1 MINLLTQLVKETLES
16 LILTIEMLLEQMD
29 ILQKTLSAMASKA
42 GKQRYKSSTLLS
54 ITTESIQNIPILD
67 KHKSMKSLF

>member
-16 LILTIEMLLEQMD
+16 LILTIEVLLEQMD

-42 GKQRYKSSTLLS
+42 GKQRYNSSTFVCH
-54 ITTESIQNIPILD
+54 N
-67 KHKSMKSLF
+67 